1 MLCGCHYQR
10 YHYCIDFRIAR
21 KEYHT
26 GFKNLMSQTNQAG
39 RNEQYPSGS
48 VAPGAAHPQT
58 EPAGGNKVVQEGSV
72 RSATEST
79 IERLGTQ
86 PISSLLW
93 GTSIPYLITN
103 LLNAVAY
110 FSDYNIAIFYTGLEG
125 LRAQSILYGSDLL
138 FVIVPCQAFAGVAVN
153 MLSPA
158 LAANKVIM
166 ANVIFSHY
174 VLVSMFWAVLICA
187 IMVPLGHR
195 FLSGVD
201 LTWGTEFGS
210 YYKIMFGLGVFLTP
224 FSIGFGNFL
233 AAENR
238 CFLNIMR
245 SLALSILFVLFD
257 QLYYFYF
264 KMIYPEGTFIL
275 HASAWSFVTAH
286 SLVAVWMIFIMFRK
300 SILDMP
306 LKGVL
311 KLNLGVF
318 YKYPCCY
325 KKLNPFVFNWKLFLG
340 MLLGALGPYFGIA
353 RLGMLLINTNTSL
366 GKYYT
371 SEYKLQLSRASYL
384 TYARFYDLYGS
395 VTDAFIKGFSAV
407 VSYNIA
413 TKRYGRASE
422 IMMATALWSTVLTGA
437 LAAVSLVF
445 QKQLISFLQ
454 PNMEN
459 VLSAEDYLIFQSYL
473 PSLQKFFQMAVL
485 SCIWM
490 SPYYIVIILSTIEKK
505 RAISILLSMT
515 RTIASMVMVSITSSL
530 IQDDV
535 DCSFIL
541 ALGEGIVGALGIIF
555 FIYYIL
561 KYKYFAA
568 VEEYRILTRSLDAQ
582 LGLIEDLEKDKPNSD
597 ITSKM
602 QESTM
607 VTELAESIRNV
618 SFDEMPMTAR
628 SGMSAASVKTYN
640 TLSSTRRLMHIRQ
653 DLLNNQARSRPVS
666 GLSSHSYA
674 SRLTRN
680 TMAQITLAIPEDREG
695 IVYND
700 EDEEIGSDINQ
711 PDWDQLRKAY
721 REELDNE
728 LDDLIN
734 FEKKKQKLSA
744 EERKAARIQRRMEA
758 MNKRERPRI
767 SSTPR
772 TSRPSRQSSAQSK
785 SSILD

>member
-1 MLCGCHYQR
+1 M
-10 YHYCIDFRIAR
+10 IA
-21 KEYHT
+21 T
-26 GFKNLMSQTNQAG
+26 GPKNLMSQAKAKRASKSDPPPPGSTAPNAARAQNEPGDNG
-39 RNEQYPSGS
+39 RI
-48 VAPGAAHPQT
+48 T
-58 EPAGGNKVVQEGSV
+58 QEGSV

-103 LLNAVAY
+103 LLNAIAY

-158 LAANKVIM
+158 LAANKVTM

-174 VLVSMFWAVLICA
+174 VLASMFWAVLICA

-195 FLSGVD
+195 YLSGVD

-210 YYKIMFGLGVFLTP
+210 YYKIMFGIGVFLTP

-245 SLALSILFVLFD
+245 SLALSVLFVLFD

-286 SLVAVWMIFIMFRK
+286 SLVAIWMIFIMFRK
-300 SILDMP
+300 SVLDMP

-325 KKLNPFVFNWKLFLG
+325 KKQDPFVFNWRLFIG
-340 MLLGALGPYFGIA
+340 IVLGALGPYFGIA
-353 RLGMLLINTNTSL
+353 RLGMLIINTSTSL

-384 TYARFYDLYGS
+384 TYARFLDLYGS
-395 VTDAFIKGFSAV
+395 VTEAFIKGFSAV

-445 QKQLISFLQ
+445 QKKLILFLQ
-454 PNMEN
+454 PNMKN
-459 VLSAEDYLIFQSYL
+459 VLSTEDYLIFQSYL
-473 PSLQKFFQMAVL
+473 PSLEKFFQMAIL
-485 SCIWM
+485 SSIWM
-490 SPYYIVIILSTIEKK
+490 APYYIVIILSTIEKK
-505 RAISILLSMT
+505 IAISSTLSTT
-515 RTIASMVMVSITSSL
+515 RTVASMVMISITASL

-555 FIYYIL
+555 FAYYIL

-582 LGLIEDLEKDKPNSD
+582 LGLIESLEEDDRPTSD

-602 QESTM
+602 QGSAM
-607 VTELAESIRNV
+607 VAELAESIRNA
-618 SFDEMPMTAR
+618 SFDEMPLTAR
-628 SGMSAASVKTYN
+628 SGVSAISSRTHD

-653 DLLNNQARSRPVS
+653 GLLNSQARSRPVS
-666 GLSSHSYA
+666 GISSYSHA
-674 SRLTRN
+674 SRLTKN
-680 TMAQITLAIPEDREG
+680 TTAQITLAIPEDREG
-695 IVYND
+695 VIYSG
-700 EDEEIGSDINQ
+700 EDNEPGLKLNQ
-711 PDWDQLRKAY
+711 TDWDQLRRAY

-728 LDDLIN
+728 LDELIN
-734 FEKKKQKLSA
+734 FEKKKQKISA
-744 EERKAARIQRRMEA
+744 EERKAARLQKRMEA
-758 MNKRERPRI
+758 MSKHGRSR
-767 SSTPR
+767 TPSASR
-772 TSRPSRQSSAQSK
+772 TSRPSRQDSARSK
-785 SSILD
+785 SSALD

>member
-1 MLCGCHYQR
+1 
-10 YHYCIDFRIAR
+10 
-21 KEYHT
+21 
-26 GFKNLMSQTNQAG
+26 MSQTNRVG
-39 RNEQYPSGS
+39 RNEQYPPGS

-58 EPAGGNKVVQEGSV
+58 EPAGGGNKVAQEGSV

-224 FSIGFGNFL
+224 FSIGFGSFL

-582 LGLIEDLEKDKPNSD
+582 LGLIEDLEEDKPNSD

-607 VTELAESIRNV
+607 VTELAESIRNA

-666 GLSSHSYA
+666 GISSHSYA

-758 MNKRERPRI
+758 MNKRERSRI

-772 TSRPSRQSSAQSK
+772 TSRPSRQSSARSK

>member
-1 MLCGCHYQR
+1 MPKVKVKHADKDGQSSLGTMQP
-10 YHYCIDFRIAR
+10 ITAEAR
-21 KEYHT
+21 SE
-26 GFKNLMSQTNQAG
+26 
-39 RNEQYPSGS
+39 SGDN
-48 VAPGAAHPQT
+48 GKIT
-58 EPAGGNKVVQEGSV
+58 QEGSV

-174 VLVSMFWAVLICA
+174 VLASMFWAVLICS
-187 IMVPLGHR
+187 IMVPLGHQY
-195 FLSGVD
+195 LSGVD

-210 YYKIMFGLGVFLTP
+210 YYKIMFGIGVFLTP

-245 SLALSILFVLFD
+245 SLALSVLFVLFD

-286 SLVAVWMIFIMFRK
+286 SLVAIWMIFIMFRK
-300 SILDMP
+300 SVLDMP

-325 KKLNPFVFNWKLFLG
+325 KKPDPFVFNWKLFIG
-340 MLLGALGPYFGIA
+340 IVLGALGPYFGIA
-353 RLGMLLINTNTSL
+353 RLGMLIINTSTSL

-384 TYARFYDLYGS
+384 TYARFLDLYGS
-395 VTDAFIKGFSAV
+395 VTEAFIKGFSAV

-454 PNMEN
+454 PNMKN
-459 VLSAEDYLIFQSYL
+459 VLSKEDYLIFQSYL
-473 PSLQKFFQMAVL
+473 PSLQKFFQMAIL
-485 SCIWM
+485 SSIWM
-490 SPYYIVIILSTIEKK
+490 SPYYIVIVLSTIEKK
-505 RAISILLSMT
+505 IAISSILSTT
-515 RTIASMVMVSITSSL
+515 RTVASMVMVSITSSL

-555 FIYYIL
+555 FVYYVL

-568 VEEYRILTRSLDAQ
+568 VEEYRILTHSLDAQ
-582 LGLIEDLEKDKPNSD
+582 LGLIDNLEDCDKQTSD
-597 ITSKM
+597 ITTRM
-602 QESTM
+602 QESAM
-607 VTELAESIRNV
+607 VTELAESIRNA
-618 SFDEMPMTAR
+618 SFDEIPQTAR
-628 SGMSAASVKTYN
+628 SGVSTISNKTHD

-666 GLSSHSYA
+666 GISSHSYA
-674 SRLTRN
+674 SRFSKN

-695 IVYND
+695 VIYDDYND
-700 EDEEIGSDINQ
+700 NDPDLKLNQ
-711 PDWDQLRKAY
+711 TEWDQLRKAY
-721 REELDNE
+721 REELDKE
-728 LDDLIN
+728 LDELIN
-734 FEKKKQKLSA
+734 FEKKRQKVSA
-744 EERKAARIQRRMEA
+744 EERKAARLQKRIEA
-758 MNKRERPRI
+758 I
-767 SSTPR
+767 SKYEQSQASPPSKTF
-772 TSRPSRQSSAQSK
+772 RPSRQNSARSK
-785 SSILD
+785 SSALD